1 MPHNF
6 SQVDLSA
13 MSDAEIGSK
22 FPRFPVCTTCSCVTL
37 WRVPFHSLPTFE
49 ANLHS
54 LFPSIAT
61 AIQGRQ
67 AARVVDVH
75 AGQALYLPAG
85 WFHEVLAR
93 ICVSGHS
100 LRAVCI
106 CCPTCSTP
114 CSTADRLA
122 GFVWQVTSFS
132 TKQQQGHMAFSYW
145 FHPPD
150 NLCPDASGLSQP
162 YTLGFWPALWAARV
176 PGVRPALRTQL
187 NGTASSPPSD
197 EEEHT
202 AGAEPARGGT
212 PAYLALPVYRLWW
225 RHPSWIATCG
235 RRRHQFLLM
244 RRVRR
249 RTS

>member
-85 WFHEVLAR
+85 WFHEVHTHE
-93 ICVSGHS
+93 S
-100 LRAVCI
+100 
-106 CCPTCSTP
+106 
-114 CSTADRLA
+114 
-122 GFVWQVTSFS
+122 
-132 TKQQQGHMAFSYW
+132 AFQAT
-145 FHPPD
+145 H
-150 NLCPDASGLSQP
+150 CGLFA
-162 YTLGFWPALWAARV
+162 YAALHVQRHV
-176 PGVRPALRTQL
+176 QL
-187 NGTASSPPSD
+187 LT
-197 EEEHT
+197 
-202 AGAEPARGGT
+202 
-212 PAYLALPVYRLWW
+212 ALPGLY
-225 RHPSWIATCG
+225 G
-235 RRRHQFLLM
+235 R
-244 RRVRR
+244 
-249 RTS
+249 